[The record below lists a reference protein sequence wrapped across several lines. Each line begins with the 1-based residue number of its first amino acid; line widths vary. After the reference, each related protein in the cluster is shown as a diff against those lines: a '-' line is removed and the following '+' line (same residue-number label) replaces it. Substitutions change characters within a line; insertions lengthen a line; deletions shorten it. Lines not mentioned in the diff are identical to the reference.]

1 MRVRAIL
8 LAAALTLAPLGVRAA
23 DLVVWWEEGFYP
35 GEDDAVREMMAAFE
49 KITGKRVELVQ
60 YSQDDMPV
68 RALTALEVGHPPD
81 FLFGT
86 TTDAYYSHWAHEG
99 WLADIADAL
108 GPFTAQF
115 DKDALERATLLDA
128 TTGRHGLYA
137 LPMARFTNHV
147 HVWTSLLERAGF
159 TLADVPKQWE
169 PFWAFWCERVQ
180 PAVRRATGRDDLYGV
195 GLAMSVEATDT
206 GDQFRQFM
214 DAYETD
220 YVTRDG
226 RLVIDE
232 PEVRARLAKALDSY
246 TAIWRKGCTP
256 PASVDWDN
264 RGNSR
269 AFLERGVVM
278 TPNPSLSILSAL
290 RATRPE
296 DYYKDAATIEWP
308 AGAHGQPLAI
318 YTGSSE
324 AAVFRDGGHTAT
336 AEEFVRFLV
345 GEGWLAHWL
354 DFAGDRNLPP
364 MPALLAAP
372 FWLDAGDPHR
382 MAAAMQYLTRPHD
395 YWDMYAAISGDW
407 RHDRVYVEHV
417 WATAIHRIIVDG
429 LSPERAVDEAIV
441 RIHQILSE

>member
-8 LAAALTLAPLGVRAA
+8 LAAVLALAPLGARAA
-23 DLVVWWEEGFYP
+23 DLVVWWEGEFFA

-269 AFLERGVVM
+269 AFPRARG
-278 TPNPSLSILSAL
+278 
-290 RATRPE
+290 R
-296 DYYKDAATIEWP
+296 DDAK
-308 AGAHGQPLAI
+308 PLAVDP
-318 YTGSSE
+318 E
-324 AAVFRDGGHTAT
+324 RAPGHTAGGLLQG
-336 AEEFVRFLV
+336 R
-345 GEGWLAHWL
+345 
-354 DFAGDRNLPP
+354 GD
-364 MPALLAAP
+364 
-372 FWLDAGDPHR
+372 
-382 MAAAMQYLTRPHD
+382 
-395 YWDMYAAISGDW
+395 
-407 RHDRVYVEHV
+407 DRV
-417 WATAIHRIIVDG
+417 AGRRPRPAARDLHRVQRGRGLQGWRAHGDG
-429 LSPERAVDEAIV
+429 RGVRALPGRRGLARALARLRGGSQPSADASAARGAVLA
-441 RIHQILSE
+441 RRG